1 MQCPPDVLKH
11 ANEDDDEYGGVVLGC
26 YDEALGSPW
35 SCGDA
40 GGASGNRAQLLRA
53 TGDRNK
59 VLLAA
64 FARSLRDQKQ
74 VAVISFKLTKRV
86 QTGAWLVSNRPSKR
100 LR

>member
-1 MQCPPDVLKH
+1 M
-11 ANEDDDEYGGVVLGC
+11 VLGC
-26 YDEALGSPW
+26 YDESLGSPW

-74 VAVISFKLTKRV
+74 VAVISFKLTKKSA
-86 QTGAWLVSNRPSKR
+86 TGAGLLAAGPEASA
-100 LR
+100 